1 MYGCSFNN
9 HEVIRLILTD
19 YLKFKCSGSQA
30 WLHSRPTDLNLNVGP
45 QHEYPKN
52 FPSLLKN
59 AVKTKSPCSSVQT
72 EIKLCPRIFN
82 LLTGQQSNANLMSF
96 IFLRKQFSP
105 RAG

>member
-1 MYGCSFNN
+1 MLSYIYECSFNN

-19 YLKFKCSGSQA
+19 YLKLKCSGSQA
-30 WLHSRPTDLNLNVGP
+30 WLHSGPTDLNLSVGP

-59 AVKTKSPCSSVQT
+59 ADKMNNPCSGVQK

-82 LLTGQQSNANLMSF
+82 LLTGQQPNANLMSF
-96 IFLRKQFSP
+96 VFLRK
-105 RAG
+105 